1 MFARSVPL
9 KNDQSTIS
17 LLPLIY
23 YTFFMALCALVF
35 VSCRLGTDKKH
46 LQVRWWLQRTLRD
59 ISKNIYDIKTFFFCF
74 CISMKYSWRY
84 GWKTLI
90 LEEKIPLGGT
100 AEVLLV
106 ALLSFKAVKMC
117 ILHVGTC
124 CFGWIYLYLKFTNL
138 LAVMHINRFVVCCF
152 HCAGWRISFV
162 CCCVLVFPP

>member
-1 MFARSVPL
+1 MIRAQYLFYHL
-9 KNDQSTIS
+9 YIT
-17 LLPLIY
+17 LFYGLMC
-23 YTFFMALCALVF
+23 FGLCFTQIGHGQKAPPGEMVAAEDIE
-35 VSCRLGTDKKH
+35 GYQQKH
-46 LQVRWWLQRTLRD
+46 IWYKDL
-59 ISKNIYDIKTFFFCF
+59 FFCF

-106 ALLSFKAVKMC
+106 ALLSFKAVKMR

-162 CCCVLVFPP
+162 CCCVLVFLP